1 MTLEPDSYEMNEDL
15 RDPEQA
21 ASTEELHD
29 SVDSLAPADAF
40 DSVIEALKAGID
52 RTQLRRNLE
61 LTPEERV
68 QKFLSFAR
76 LANELREA
84 GRRARELDPEWGL
97 K

>member
-1 MTLEPDSYEMNEDL
+1 MTEPIPY
-15 RDPEQA
+15 PEPPA
-21 ASTEELHD
+21 APDELHD
-29 SVDSLAPADAF
+29 AVDRLAPADAF
-40 DSVIEALKAGID
+40 DSVLEALKAGID

-84 GRRARELDPEWGL
+84 GRRARELDQEWGL

>member
-1 MTLEPDSYEMNEDL
+1 MTEPIRY
-15 RDPEQA
+15 PERPA
-21 ASTEELHD
+21 APDELHD
-29 SVDSLAPADAF
+29 AVDSLAPADAF
-40 DSVIEALKAGID
+40 DPVIEALKAGID

-68 QKFLSFAR
+68 QKFLSFSR